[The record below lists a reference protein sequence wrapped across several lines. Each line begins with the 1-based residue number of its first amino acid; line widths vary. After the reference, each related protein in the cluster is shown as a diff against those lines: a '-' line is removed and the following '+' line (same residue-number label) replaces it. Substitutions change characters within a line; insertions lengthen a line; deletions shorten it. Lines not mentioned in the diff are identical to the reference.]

1 MREKVDFPM
10 PENATTAAIPP
21 DWTTRRGP
29 ANGLWDLNARVR
41 LRAAGADVG
50 VLKVAAGAAEIGPDG
65 EADATLDAD
74 TLQTLVGLLGG
85 EVHPI
90 VARLQNRVRVEGDVA
105 RTVCVFLG
113 LQAGSPWSGLAPR
126 S

>member
-1 MREKVDFPM
+1 
-10 PENATTAAIPP
+10 
-21 DWTTRRGP
+21 
-29 ANGLWDLNARVR
+29 
-41 LRAAGADVG
+41 LRIAS
-50 VLKVAAGAAEIGPDG
+50 GAAEIDPDG

-105 RTVCVFLG
+105 LIVRVFLG
-113 LQAGSPWSGLAPR
+113 LQAGSPWSGLLPGSGRNA
-126 S
+126 

>member
-1 MREKVDFPM
+1 M
-10 PENATTAAIPP
+10 PENSYASVQIPSDWIARRGTAA
-21 DWTTRRGP
+21 
-29 ANGLWDLNARVR
+29 GLWELNARVR
-41 LRAAGADVG
+41 LRVADADVG
-50 VLKVAAGAAEIGPDG
+50 VLKVADGAAEIGPDG
-65 EADATLDAD
+65 EVDATVDAD

-90 VARLQNRVRVEGDVA
+90 VARLQNRVQVEGDVA

-113 LQAGSPWSGLAPR
+113 LQAGSPWSGLVPR